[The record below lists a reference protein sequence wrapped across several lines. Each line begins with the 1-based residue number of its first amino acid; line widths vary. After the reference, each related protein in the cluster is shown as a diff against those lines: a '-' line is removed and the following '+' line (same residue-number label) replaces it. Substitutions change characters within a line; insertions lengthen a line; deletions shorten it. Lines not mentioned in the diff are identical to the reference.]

1 MFIVLILLA
10 MAIAVLLAIGAIMIG
25 SLLIG
30 GILYT
35 LKRARILLPVFLII
49 IPTATLGSLV
59 GGLFIGSFLAR
70 ANDHLIFL
78 GPVGGFI
85 AGGVGGLLLGLSGAA
100 WWWWRMW
107 RPTVPKK

>member
-1 MFIVLILLA
+1 MAEAHAKNHDYHIVDPSPWPFVGSVSAFI
-10 MAIAVLLAIGAIMIG
+10 MAIGAIMIG

-78 GPVGGFI
+78 PNMVI
-85 AGGVGGLLLGLSGAA
+85 AILVISNAIS
-100 WWWWRMW
+100 
-107 RPTVPKK
+107 